1 MVRSTLPLVLALAV
15 SWILWT
21 ETFNWQTG
29 ETKWVPES
37 AHETHAECRTEL
49 RSTVDGLP
57 TFDARMY
64 RFEASADGITS
75 SKYDSTTR
83 QWLPIAT
90 ARYKCLPAT
99 IDPRSK
105 S

>member
-1 MVRSTLPLVLALAV
+1 MARSTLPHVLALAV

-29 ETKWVPES
+29 QTKWVPES
-37 AHETHAECRTEL
+37 GHDTQAECRTQL
-49 RSTVDGLP
+49 QSTVAGLSTVDAGM
-57 TFDARMY
+57 T

-75 SKYDSTTR
+75 LQYDNTAR
-83 QWLPIAT
+83 VWLPIAT

-99 IDPRSK
+99 IDPRNK